1 VLFTSLKEAR
11 TGGPAK
17 KADTG
22 MDAYRNLEN
31 TFRRIGALGDA
42 EGILHWD
49 MSVIMPSG
57 GAEARAEQLAAL
69 KLTNHELLTT
79 SSVSNMLDEAEAT
92 PPSDCWQAA
101 NLREMRR
108 VWRHATAIDSN
119 LVEALSKAGSR
130 CEMIWR
136 AARPD
141 GDFAAVSG
149 ALSDVLDLVREQA
162 TCKAEAFGVLPYEA
176 LLDQYEPG
184 IRVAEIDRLFDDLAV
199 FLPEF
204 LQTVKEAQA
213 TAGDPEPLAGPFD
226 LEAQRQLGIDLM
238 SHVGFDF
245 DHGRLDISLHPFC
258 GGVPDDVR
266 ITTRYNEDDF
276 AHSLMGV
283 LHETGHAMYERGLP
297 ETWRY
302 QPVGRARGMA
312 MHESQ
317 SLLVEMQVCRG
328 REFLTFAA
336 PLMRQAFG
344 ADGPAWGSEN
354 LYQLYTQVQPGFIRV
369 DADEV
374 TYPAHVILRYR
385 LERALIDGDLS
396 IADLPSAWNDAM
408 GDLLGLTPASDRE
421 GCLQDIHWYD
431 GAFGYFPTYTMG
443 ALAAAQI
450 FAAANQQDPTIKPA
464 IERGDFAPLMR
475 WLRTNIHGQA
485 SFAGTDDILREATG
499 APLETAAFKT
509 HLQSRYLDRSN

>member
-1 VLFTSLKEAR
+1 
-11 TGGPAK
+11 
-17 KADTG
+17 
-22 MDAYRNLEN
+22 MDAYRDLEN
-31 TFRRIGALGDA
+31 IFRRIGALGDA

-69 KLTNHELLTT
+69 KLTTHELMT
-79 SSVSNMLDEAEAT
+79 SQKVSDLLDEAEAT
-92 PPSDCWQAA
+92 PPGGEWQAA
-101 NLREMRR
+101 NLHEMRR
-108 VWRHATAIDSN
+108 HWRHATAIDAD
-119 LVEALSKAGSR
+119 LVEALSKSSSR

-136 AARPD
+136 EARPE

-149 ALSDVLDLVREQA
+149 ALGDVLNLVREKA
-162 TCKAEAFGVLPYEA
+162 ASKAEAFGVLPYEA

-184 IRVAEIDRLFDDLAV
+184 IRVSDIDHLFDDLAE
-199 FLPEF
+199 FLPGF
-204 LQTVKEAQA
+204 LHSVTETQ
-213 TAGDPEPLAGPFD
+213 GDDAAPEPLSGPFD
-226 LEAQRQLGIDLM
+226 LDAQRQLGIDLM

-245 DHGRLDISLHPFC
+245 DHGRLDVSLHPFC

-266 ITTRYNEDDF
+266 ITTRYNEKDF

-297 ETWRY
+297 EAWRF
-302 QPVGRARGMA
+302 QPVGQARGMA

-328 REFLTFAA
+328 YEFLSFAA

-344 ADGPAWGSEN
+344 ADGSAWEPDN
-354 LYQLYTQVQPGFIRV
+354 LYRLYTRVRPDFIRV

-385 LERALIDGDLS
+385 LERALIDGDLAL
-396 IADLPSAWNDAM
+396 IDLPGAWNEGM
-408 GDLLGLTPASDRE
+408 QDLLGLTPPSDRE

-450 FAAANQQDPTIKPA
+450 FAAANSQDAAIKPA
-464 IERGDFAPLMR
+464 LCRGDFAPLMG
-475 WLRTNIHGQA
+475 WLRQNIHGQA
-485 SFAGTDDILREATG
+485 SRTGTNDILCEATG
-499 APLETAAFKT
+499 EPLGTAAFKA
-509 HLQSRYLDRSN
+509 HLQSRYLDRSS

>member
-1 VLFTSLKEAR
+1 M
-11 TGGPAK
+11 
-17 KADTG
+17 DT
-22 MDAYRNLEN
+22 YRDLEEI
-31 TFRRIGALGDA
+31 FRRIGALGDA

-57 GAEARAEQLAAL
+57 GADARAEQLAAL
-69 KLTNHELLTT
+69 KLTTHELLTAPR
-79 SSVSNMLDEAEAT
+79 MAELLDEAEAT
-92 PPSDCWQAA
+92 PPSDGWQAA
-101 NLREMRR
+101 NLIEMRR
-108 VWRHATAIDSN
+108 RWRHATAIDAK
-119 LVEALSKAGSR
+119 LVEALSRASSR

-136 AARPD
+136 NARPD

-149 ALSDVLDLVREQA
+149 ALGDVLDLVREKA
-162 TCKAEAFGVLPYEA
+162 ACKAEAFGVLPYEA

-184 IRVAEIDRLFDDLAV
+184 IRAADIDLLFDDLAG
-199 FLPEF
+199 FLPGF
-204 LQTVKEAQA
+204 LHNVMETHASV
-213 TAGDPEPLAGPFD
+213 GDPEALVGPFD
-226 LEAQRQLGIDLM
+226 LEAQRQLGVEFM

-245 DHGRLDISLHPFC
+245 DHGRLDVSLHPFC

-297 ETWRY
+297 EAWRF
-302 QPVGRARGMA
+302 QPVGQARGMA

-317 SLLVEMQVCRG
+317 SLLIEMQVCRG
-328 REFLTFAA
+328 LEFLSFAA
-336 PLMRQAFG
+336 PLMRRAFG
-344 ADGPAWGSEN
+344 AEGPAWQPEN
-354 LYQLYTQVQPGFIRV
+354 LYRLYTSVRPDFIRV

-374 TYPAHVILRYR
+374 TYPAHIILRYR
-385 LERALIDGDLS
+385 LERALISGELT

-408 GDLLGLTPASDRE
+408 AELLGLTPPSDRE

-450 FAAANQQDPTIKPA
+450 FAAATRQDDDIRPA
-464 IERGDFAPLMR
+464 IGRGDFSPLMR
-475 WLRTNIHGQA
+475 WLRSNIHSRA
-485 SFAGTDDILREATG
+485 SIAGTDDILREATG
-499 APLETAAFKT
+499 EPLGTSAFKA
-509 HLQSRYLDRSN
+509 HLQSRYLERNT

>member
-1 VLFTSLKEAR
+1 
-11 TGGPAK
+11 
-17 KADTG
+17 
-22 MDAYRNLEN
+22 MDAYRDLEN
-31 TFRRIGALGDA
+31 IFRRIGALGDA

-57 GAEARAEQLAAL
+57 GADARAEQLAAL
-69 KLTNHELLTT
+69 KLTNHELLTAPRMA
-79 SSVSNMLDEAEAT
+79 NLLDQAEAV
-92 PPSDCWQAA
+92 PPSDDWQAA

-108 VWRHATAIDSN
+108 RWRHATAIEAG
-119 LVEALSKAGSR
+119 LVEALSRASSR

-136 AARPD
+136 DARPD

-149 ALSDVLDLVREQA
+149 ALGEVLDLVRDKA
-162 TCKAEAFGVLPYEA
+162 ACKAEAFGVLPYEA

-184 IRVAEIDRLFDDLAV
+184 IRVTDIDHLFDDLAA
-199 FLPEF
+199 FLPSFLHNVMEF
-204 LQTVKEAQA
+204 QGRHSGPEA
-213 TAGDPEPLAGPFD
+213 LVGPFD
-226 LEAQRQLGIDLM
+226 VVSQRQLGIDLM

-245 DHGRLDISLHPFC
+245 DHGRLDVSLHPFC

-276 AHSLMGV
+276 AHSLMSV

-297 ETWRY
+297 DAWRL
-302 QPVGRARGMA
+302 QPVGQARGMA

-317 SLLVEMQVCRG
+317 SLLIEMQVCRG
-328 REFLTFAA
+328 QEFLSFAA
-336 PLMRQAFG
+336 PLMRRAFG
-344 ADGPAWGSEN
+344 ANGPAWSLEN
-354 LYQLYTQVQPGFIRV
+354 LYRLFSSVRPDFIRV

-374 TYPAHVILRYR
+374 TYPAHIILRYR
-385 LERALIDGDLS
+385 LEHALIDGDLT

-408 GDLLGLTPASDRE
+408 GELLGLTPPSDRE

-450 FAAANQQDPTIKPA
+450 FTAADKQDGEIKPA
-464 IERGDFAPLMR
+464 IGRGDFAPLMR
-475 WLRTNIHGQA
+475 WLRANIHGQA
-485 SFAGTDDILREATG
+485 SIAGTDDILHGATG
-499 APLETAAFKT
+499 EPLGTSAFKA
-509 HLQSRYLDRSN
+509 HLQSRYLDRST